1 MTSQPY
7 NYGWGIPLD
16 GDWIDVDDYFHQIT
30 SGGAINDV
38 IHAKVVAS
46 TGVPYTCGDLVADG
60 RVYKSSCHYSNDI
73 YFRDIIAPF
82 IDTEVEEEYV
92 PDYKGKKPI
101 EPRRRTRK
109 VRTTHGAAVETR
121 ISTSRTLP
129 NLGVDLKCFVPGR
142 TQPRNNR
149 YAVATLSFS
158 ISFNGKV
165 FVPNSHVLL
174 YPICE
179 QVLSY
184 FNSLFGEH
192 GQYYSG
198 HVEDYRDN
206 IHQYVMSVINGNAYS
221 VCDYVSRN
229 YHRPGGPTP
238 FCPWYQTRVVTDVT
252 TDKVEGLRS
261 CFMLD
266 EPEILQS
273 QIDPLALGGDSGL
286 RSYWRNYLTQHALQ
300 EALETFPKLSDN
312 SISNALE
319 VIGFVKALVVDHRI
333 EIPNSLA
340 DAWLSYRYQF
350 KTTEMDVKEAVKFV
364 RRNVDLGGLDRAIS
378 CRGTSRHT
386 FDNGTEVTCR
396 CECLVVPQIVNTATR
411 LLRTLDTY
419 GLNPDLYVLWDSIPF
434 SFMVDWFAPIG
445 DMLGVEDTNAKFL
458 SGEFYKISWVCYS
471 LSYTRKFQNAHVK
484 CYSRWRGSVPT
495 SMNSLYWLEP
505 PSASSKTTVFR
516 VLDAASI
523 FIGF

>member
-1 MTSQPY
+1 
-7 NYGWGIPLD
+7 
-16 GDWIDVDDYFHQIT
+16 
-30 SGGAINDV
+30 
-38 IHAKVVAS
+38 
-46 TGVPYTCGDLVADG
+46 
-60 RVYKSSCHYSNDI
+60 
-73 YFRDIIAPF
+73 
-82 IDTEVEEEYV
+82 
-92 PDYKGKKPI
+92 
-101 EPRRRTRK
+101 
-109 VRTTHGAAVETR
+109 
-121 ISTSRTLP
+121 
-129 NLGVDLKCFVPGR
+129 
-142 TQPRNNR
+142 
-149 YAVATLSFS
+149 
-158 ISFNGKV
+158 
-165 FVPNSHVLL
+165 
-174 YPICE
+174 
-179 QVLSY
+179 
-184 FNSLFGEH
+184 
-192 GQYYSG
+192 
-198 HVEDYRDN
+198 
-206 IHQYVMSVINGNAYS
+206 
-221 VCDYVSRN
+221 
-229 YHRPGGPTP
+229 
-238 FCPWYQTRVVTDVT
+238 VVTDVT